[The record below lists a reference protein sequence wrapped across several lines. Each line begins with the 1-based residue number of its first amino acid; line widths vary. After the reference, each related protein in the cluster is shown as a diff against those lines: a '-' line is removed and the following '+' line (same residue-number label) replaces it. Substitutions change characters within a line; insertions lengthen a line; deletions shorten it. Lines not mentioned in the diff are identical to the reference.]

1 MSNNNQIPK
10 DLDNTKVLEKPKPP
24 LNDQLRTAY
33 DPAEVLKR
41 AGEKLNTLKNKE
53 DGEYEGKTTAEDDL
67 FKAMTLSEF
76 KNGALLVSVVAE
88 QYKTFGID
96 MLKKLQEEYSC
107 TTLSEKA
114 TAELVTINYI
124 RTLENQNRISRYLA
138 QGTIT
143 DTGVRFLDI
152 MSKELDRANR
162 HYLSSLDALKSMKQ
176 PNLGVNI
183 RANTAV
189 IGQNQVVQANNNP
202 NDS

>member
-1 MSNNNQIPK
+1 MSNDNQISK
-10 DLDNTKVLEKPKPP
+10 DLEKAVEESKPP

-33 DPAEVLKR
+33 DPTEVLKR
-41 AGEKLNTLKNKE
+41 AGEKLNKLKNDE

-107 TTLSEKA
+107 TTISEQA
-114 TAELVTINYI
+114 TAELATVNYV
-124 RTLENQNRISRYLA
+124 RTLDIQRRINNYLDL
-138 QGTIT
+138 GTVT
-143 DTGVRFLDI
+143 DNGVKFLAI

-162 HYLSSLDALKSMKQ
+162 HYLSSLDALKSIKQ